1 MAYKRKEVKTENPKV
16 EMTPMIDVVF
26 QLLIFFVVSLKQED
40 ILSQLTAMRPAP
52 TQDPETKVNPPPL
65 INVIVAPQG
74 FVFNGRAVRPD
85 ELDRGIERLASYDST
100 SMVIIKCT
108 LDSPHAMLIQVLDIC
123 NKHGMTNL
131 SIFSM

>member
-1 MAYKRKEVKTENPKV
+1 MAIKRKEIKREDPKL

-26 QLLIFFVVSLKQED
+26 QLMIFFIVTLKQED

-52 TQDPETKVNPPPL
+52 STDEKIKENPPEL

-74 FVFNGRAVRPD
+74 FVFNGRQVRFE
-85 ELDRGIERLASYDST
+85 ELDRGIERLASYNNK

-108 LDSPHAMLIQVLDIC
+108 MDSPHALLVQVLDIC